1 MNWSGEVDVQE
12 CDPVRKERQNEQHDC
27 LHIMLTGRTHFEF
40 QAIGKV
46 TLSYTVGIWVRA

>member
-12 CDPVRKERQNEQHDC
+12 CDPVRKERQNEQYDC

-40 QAIGKV
+40 QAMGKV